1 MVRFEVTWSLIIFH
15 GAHFPWDESSPISLH
30 FIDRLVSPRAI
41 LSGDEISNEL
51 SREVIL

>member
-15 GAHFPWDESSPISLH
+15 GAHFPWDDRSPISLH
-30 FIDRLVSPRAI
+30 FIDRLVSRRAI